1 MTLFTSTPIE
11 NILPFDGH
19 TSYLPDFLT
28 PADAAATYQS
38 LLHSTEWKND
48 EAFIFGRHI
57 ITSRKVA
64 WYGDGNFDYAYSK
77 ITRTALPWTAE
88 LQSVRT
94 RIEATCSINFN
105 SCLLNLYHNGT
116 EGMAWHSDDE
126 KCMGDKPFIASLSL
140 GAARRF
146 SFKHKCS
153 GDKVDILLEPGSLL
167 IMKENT
173 QTNWLHC
180 LPKSTRV
187 HSSRINLT
195 FRRFIE

>member
-1 MTLFTSTPIE
+1 MTLFASTPIE
-11 NILPFDGH
+11 NILPYDGH
-19 TSYLPDFLT
+19 TSYWPDFLT
-28 PADAAATYQS
+28 ATEATASYEA
-38 LLHSTEWKND
+38 LLHSTEWKHD

-77 ITRTALPWTAE
+77 ITRTALPWTTE
-88 LQSVRT
+88 LESVRK
-94 RIEATCSINFN
+94 RIEAICGVRFN

-126 KCMGDKPFIASLSL
+126 KCMGATPFIASLSL

-146 SFKHKCS
+146 SFKHKRS
-153 GDKVDILLEPGSLL
+153 GEKIDILLAPGSLL
-167 IMKENT
+167 TMKENT

-180 LPKSTRV
+180 LPKSARV
-187 HSSRINLT
+187 QHPRINLT

>member
-1 MTLFTSTPIE
+1 MTLFTSNPIE

-19 TSYLPDFLT
+19 ASYLPDFLT
-28 PADAAATYQS
+28 AAEAAATYQA
-38 LLHSTEWKND
+38 LLHSIEWKHD
-48 EAFIFGRHI
+48 KAFIFGRHI
-57 ITSRKVA
+57 ITNRKVA

-94 RIEATCSINFN
+94 RIEATCCFSFN

-146 SFKHKCS
+146 SFKHKRS

-180 LPKSTRV
+180 LPKSARV
-187 HSSRINLT
+187 HNPRINLT

>member
-1 MTLFTSTPIE
+1 MTLFTSNPIE

-19 TSYLPDFLT
+19 TSYLPDFLN
-28 PADAAATYQS
+28 PADAVATYQS
-38 LLHSTEWKND
+38 LLHSSEWKHD

-57 ITSRKVA
+57 ITNRKVA

-77 ITRTALPWTAE
+77 ITRKALPWTPE
-88 LQSVRT
+88 LQSVRE
-94 RIEATCSINFN
+94 RIEATCGLIFN

-126 KCMGDKPFIASLSL
+126 KCMGETPFIASLSL

-146 SFKHKCS
+146 SFKHKRS
-153 GDKVDILLEPGSLL
+153 GEKVDILLEPGSLL
-167 IMKENT
+167 LMKENT
-173 QTNWLHC
+173 QTNWLHS
-180 LPKSTRV
+180 LPKSTRI
-187 HSSRINLT
+187 HDPRINLT

>member
-1 MTLFTSTPIE
+1 MQLFTSTPIE

-19 TSYLPDFLT
+19 SSYQPDFLS
-28 PADAAATYQS
+28 AAEAASAYQA
-38 LLHSTEWKND
+38 LLHSTEWKHD
-48 EAFIFGRHI
+48 EAVIFGRHI

-88 LQSVRT
+88 LQSIRKRV
-94 RIEATCSINFN
+94 EDACGVHFN

-126 KCMGDKPFIASLSL
+126 NCMGPTPFIASLSL

-146 SFKHKCS
+146 SFKHKRT
-153 GDKVDILLEPGSLL
+153 GEKADILLEPGSLL

-180 LPKSTRV
+180 LPKSARV
-187 HSSRINLT
+187 HSPRINLT
-195 FRRFIE
+195 FRRFIV